1 MLVTAGH
8 LLHPFL
14 SSAVLT
20 MFWYWI
26 QIGREERVKLTIC
39 ATLPRFNPS
48 QAQVMTPHY
57 SAQLQVLW
65 RWTSGEA
72 TAQDIGSPSTGST
85 QTWNSAAPGLSEQAF
100 LAFPLLTSIEKGARK
115 GA

>member
-1 MLVTAGH
+1 M
-8 LLHPFL
+8 
-14 SSAVLT
+14 
-20 MFWYWI
+20 
-26 QIGREERVKLTIC
+26 KLTIC

-72 TAQDIGSPSTGST
+72 TAQDRVALYWIDADLEFGSPLGVQAGFFSIS
-85 QTWNSAAPGLSEQAF
+85 SAHLHRERG
-100 LAFPLLTSIEKGARK
+100 
-115 GA
+115 